1 MDGCEGKKKSGGG
14 GDKSCAWPG
23 QLTIRIDPSLQSNH
37 HHRQQQQAGP
47 GCGRCSRQ
55 QVDNITQPLSRIST
69 EEKLLRLPAYANLKM
84 FIPQFES

>member
-1 MDGCEGKKKSGGG
+1 MYRWLRREEEEWWGRRQVMRLAGPADH
-14 GDKSCAWPG
+14 P
-23 QLTIRIDPSLQSNH
+23 IDPSLQSNH
-37 HHRQQQQAGP
+37 HHRQQQAGP